1 MILHTLQVRHDGIA
15 RTGSL
20 HRSLPGIS
28 KKMLIQTLRELEAS
42 GLIER
47 QVQDTVPPAVSYALS
62 PLGKL
67 MVQPIEMIYD
77 WARANSNALDQLQV
91 RPTSRRRP

>member
-1 MILHTLQVRHDGIA
+1 
-15 RTGSL
+15 
-20 HRSLPGIS
+20 
-28 KKMLIQTLRELEAS
+28 MLIQTLRELEAS

-67 MVQPIEMIYD
+67 MVQPIEMIYE